1 MANIGVRSP
10 YFISDSDTD
19 VAYGTLALTI
29 GGTLRYTITKDVI
42 PGTNT
47 VTIDISQLVRD
58 YIQPE
63 YFSGFTEADTGRVP
77 VSYQFNLFTADGT
90 PSAKNP
96 ISDVHVAYDAYGYY
110 YDGNN
115 YELPSS
121 SSLVTGGEIWV
132 PLGQSGFAYE
142 DLLDFPTKIPFNGT
156 ATSVESITINR
167 YPCSRYENYALV
179 FINRFGVHQQ
189 MWFTAKTVTSQG
201 FTGARYKSKYNAN
214 DGSLNANKHQV
225 VDFNRNGKK
234 RYVLNTDYI
243 STGESA
249 LNAHFQELLQSEYVW
264 LEDQELNTSIPV
276 NVTTSSISYKTGLN
290 DRLVNYQ
297 VQVEQAFDIISTA
310 R

>member
-10 YFISDSDTD
+10 YFVSDSDTS

-47 VTIDISQLVRD
+47 FTIDISQLVRD
-58 YIQPE
+58 YVTPE
-63 YFSGFTEADTGRVP
+63 YYSGFSEADTGRVP
-77 VSYQFNLFTADGT
+77 VSYVLNLFQADGT

-115 YELPSS
+115 YELPSDT
-121 SSLVTGGEIWV
+121 SLVTGSEVFV
-132 PLGQSGFAYE
+132 PQGQAGFVYV
-142 DLLDFPTKIPFNGT
+142 DLLDIATKVPFDGT
-156 ATSVESITINR
+156 DTEIEGITINR

-189 MWFTAKTVTSQG
+189 MWFTAKTVTSQS
-201 FTGARYKSKYNAN
+201 FTGNKYKSKYNAN
-214 DGSLNANKHQV
+214 NGALDSNKHQV
-225 VDFNRNGKK
+225 VDYNRNGKK

-243 STGESA
+243 STDESA

-264 LEDQELNTSIPV
+264 LEDQELNRSIPV

-297 VQVEQAFDIISTA
+297 IEVEQAFDIISTV